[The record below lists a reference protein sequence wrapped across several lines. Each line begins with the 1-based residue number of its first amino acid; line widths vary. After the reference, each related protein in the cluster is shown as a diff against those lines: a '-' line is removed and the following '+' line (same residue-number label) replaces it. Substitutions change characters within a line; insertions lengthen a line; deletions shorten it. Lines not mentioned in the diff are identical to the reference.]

1 MPRTL
6 KGGGP
11 LVGRLVVPGDKSIA
25 HRTLIF
31 AGLSPV
37 PVTVHGLPDGAD
49 VASTRRA
56 MAALGA
62 WFDSTAGG
70 ALRVEG
76 VGAPGIGEPTEVVDC
91 GNSGTSMRLLAGLA
105 AGAPQ
110 LTVLAGDPS
119 LSRRPMGRII
129 EPLRAM
135 GATVLGRRGDS
146 LPPLAIRGGALRGI
160 SRHSRVASAQVKS
173 CLLLAGLTA
182 DGTLEIHEPGPSRD
196 HTERMLEWWGIELT
210 REPGHIAMEGGQP
223 LIPPCA
229 EPTLAIPG
237 DLSSAAF
244 VLVAAALR
252 PGSDVTVEGVGVNP
266 TRTGILDVLEEMG
279 ADLEILPRDPVG
291 GEPVADLRIRGGERL
306 RPFQLGG
313 ERLVRCIDEVPVLAV
328 AAALADGTS
337 SVCDAEDLRRKESDR
352 LAAVASELSA
362 LGVSLEERPDGLL
375 IHGRARLDSAAVRS
389 HDDHR
394 MAMALAVAAG
404 AADGPISLA
413 GAAAVDIS
421 WPGFFDAIE
430 ELERGGEA
438 P

>member
-1 MPRTL
+1 MPRIL
-6 KGGGP
+6 QGSGP
-11 LVGRLVVPGDKSIA
+11 LVGRLAVPGDKSIA

-37 PVTVHGLPDGAD
+37 PVMVHGLPDGAD

-62 WFDSTAGG
+62 WFESTADG

-76 VGAPGIGEPTEVVDC
+76 VGAPGIGEPAEVVDC
-91 GNSGTSMRLLAGLA
+91 GNSGTSMRLLAGLV

-110 LTVLAGDPS
+110 LTVLAGDAS
-119 LSRRPMGRII
+119 LSARPMGRII

-135 GATVLGRRGDS
+135 GATVLGRRRDS

-160 SRHSRVASAQVKS
+160 CHRGRVASAQVKS
-173 CLLLAGLTA
+173 CLLLAGLSA
-182 DGTLEIHEPGPSRD
+182 EGELEIHEPGPSRD
-196 HTERMLEWWGIELT
+196 HTERMLEWWGVKLT
-210 REPGHIAMEGGQP
+210 REPGHVAMAGGQP

-229 EPTLAIPG
+229 EPTLTIPG

-266 TRTGILDVLEEMG
+266 TRTGILDVLLEMG
-279 ADLEILPRDPVG
+279 AELEIIHRDPVG

-337 SVCDAEDLRRKESDR
+337 TVRDAADLRRKESDR
-352 LAAVASELSA
+352 LAAVAAELSA
-362 LGVSLEERPDGLL
+362 LGVSLEEQPDGLV
-375 IHGRARLDSAAVRS
+375 ISGRRSLESASVRS

-394 MAMALAVAAG
+394 MAMALAVASG
-404 AADGPISLA
+404 AAEGPVSLE
-413 GAAAVDIS
+413 GDDVVGIS

-430 ELERGGEA
+430 GLERGGA
-438 P
+438 AR